1 VPGRASN
8 PTHWS
13 RDGDA
18 GVDPVRTGVVAGTV
32 SVSNQ
37 GVSVARRFAGA
48 GVDLRVVEGLGG
60 LGGSRTSQDGAKDHD
75 RGGAHEV
82 SGTPLKEG
90 QKVSRRS

>member
-37 GVSVARRFAGA
+37 GVSVGRRFAGA
-48 GVDLRVVEGLGG
+48 GVDVRVVEGLGG
-60 LGGSRTSQDGAKDHD
+60 RRGAELLKTVLRTTTG
-75 RGGAHEV
+75 EV
-82 SGTPLKEG
+82 RTNRAE
-90 QKVSRRS
+90 RH